1 MLSAAISLVFTVA
14 GVLAVAVIALSLRA
28 ARAGWE
34 QLLREGEVLR
44 AGLALQ
50 APAPARA
57 MGLRPAVVPF
67 PQPRRTFATRRPAG
81 PMPLSLPLP
90 LRACAAA

>member
-14 GVLAVAVIALSLRA
+14 GVLSVAVIAHSLRA

-34 QLLREGEVLR
+34 QLLREGEMLR

-50 APAPARA
+50 APARA

-67 PQPRRTFATRRPAG
+67 PQPRRAFAARRPAG
-81 PMPLSLPLP
+81 PMPLPLPLP